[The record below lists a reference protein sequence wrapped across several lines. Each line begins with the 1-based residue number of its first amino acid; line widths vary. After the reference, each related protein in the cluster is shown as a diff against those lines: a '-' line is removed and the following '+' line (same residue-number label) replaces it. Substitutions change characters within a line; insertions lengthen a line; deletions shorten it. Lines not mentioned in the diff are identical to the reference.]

1 MKQSTCLK
9 LVAAVTLATL
19 LNGCSTSTLTSGMK
33 PGGGAPPSGASIAV
47 VPFENLSS
55 HRQAGLIMTDLATT
69 MLTVEPAYQVK
80 EVSSLTGDDRIRLR
94 QLEVD
99 PWERQVG
106 VNTAA
111 AVKVGEALKVD
122 YVLAGAVGEYGFVDG
137 FGETA
142 NVGLSLRLVQ
152 VSNGEVVWAGSL
164 SRKAASPAFN
174 DESVHRLAHQMLIEL
189 LTRMNQQL
197 AAAR

>member
-1 MKQSTCLK
+1 MKQSSCLK
-9 LVAAVTLATL
+9 TVAAVMLAALFT
-19 LNGCSTSTLTSGMK
+19 GCSTATLTSGVK
-33 PGGGAPPSGASIAV
+33 PGAGAPPSGASIAV

-69 MLTVEPAYQVK
+69 VLTVDPAYHVT

-111 AVKVGEALKVD
+111 AVKVGEALNVD

-142 NVGLSLRLVQ
+142 NVGISLRLVK
-152 VSNGEVVWAGSL
+152 VSNSGVLWAGSL

-174 DESVHRLAHQMLIEL
+174 DESVHRLAHQMLLEL
-189 LTRMNQQL
+189 LTQMNQQL
-197 AAAR
+197 ATVR